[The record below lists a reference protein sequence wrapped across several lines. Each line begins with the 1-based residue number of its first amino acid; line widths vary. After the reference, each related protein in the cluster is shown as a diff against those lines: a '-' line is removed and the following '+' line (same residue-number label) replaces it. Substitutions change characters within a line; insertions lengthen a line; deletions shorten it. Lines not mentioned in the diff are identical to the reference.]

1 VLRMDRVVGAH
12 REEVVI
18 TGYELLKYVHVLMA
32 IVAVGFNAS
41 YALWL
46 RRAARSP
53 EHRAFALRGVK
64 FLDDRFANPAYGVL
78 LLTGL
83 IMVLTTPGLHLTT
96 FWVLVALVLF
106 VVTVILAAGVYTP
119 TLKKQIETLEAEGPS
134 SERYLELS
142 RRSTV
147 SGVALGV
154 VVVVIVF
161 LMVTKP
167 TL

>member
-1 VLRMDRVVGAH
+1 VVHGDQ
-12 REEVVI
+12 EEEVI
-18 TGYELLKYVHVLMA
+18 TGYEVLKYVHVLMA

-41 YALWL
+41 YAIWL
-46 RRAARSP
+46 RRAARAP

-64 FLDDRFANPAYGVL
+64 VLDDRFANPAYGVL

-96 FWVLVALVLF
+96 FWVLVALILY
-106 VVTVILAAGVYTP
+106 VTTVTLAAGVYTP
-119 TLKKQIETLEAEGPS
+119 TLRKQIEALEAEGPS
-134 SERYLELS
+134 SERFLALAK
-142 RRSTV
+142 RSTV
-147 SGVALGV
+147 SGIVLGV
-154 VVVVIVF
+154 IVVVIVF

>member
-1 VLRMDRVVGAH
+1 M
-12 REEVVI
+12 I
-18 TGYELLKYVHVLMA
+18 TGYELLKYVHILMA

-41 YALWL
+41 YAIWL
-46 RRAARSP
+46 RQASNVP
-53 EHRAFALRGVK
+53 EHRSFALRGVK
-64 FLDDRFANPAYGVL
+64 FLDDRFANPAYAVL

-96 FWVLVALVLF
+96 FWVLVALILYTTT
-106 VVTVILAAGVYTP
+106 VVLAAGVYTP
-119 TLKKQIETLEAEGPS
+119 TLRKQIEALETEGAS
-134 SERYLELS
+134 SERYAALA

-147 SGVALGV
+147 SGIVLGV
-154 VVVVIVF
+154 IVVVIVF

>member
-1 VLRMDRVVGAH
+1 
-12 REEVVI
+12 VI
-18 TGYELLKYVHVLMA
+18 TGYELLKYLHVLMA

-41 YALWL
+41 YAIWL
-46 RRAARSP
+46 RRAARTP

-96 FWVLVALVLF
+96 FWVLVALVLYAT
-106 VVTVILAAGVYTP
+106 TVILAAGVYTP
-119 TLKKQIETLEAEGPS
+119 TLRRQIESLEVEGPGS
-134 SERYLELS
+134 ARYQALA
-142 RRSTV
+142 RRQTA
-147 SGVALGV
+147 SGIVLGV
-154 VVVVIVF
+154 IVVVIVF